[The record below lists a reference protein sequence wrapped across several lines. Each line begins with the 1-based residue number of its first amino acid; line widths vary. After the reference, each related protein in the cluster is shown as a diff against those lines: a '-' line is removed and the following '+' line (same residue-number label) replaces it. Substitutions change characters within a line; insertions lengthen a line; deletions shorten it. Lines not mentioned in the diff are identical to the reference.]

1 MPYTQLTNLDYF
13 EIKENLKTYMK
24 SKSEFT
30 DYDFEGS
37 AISHILDV
45 LAYNTYY
52 TAFNTN
58 LVANEFFIDSAT
70 LRDNVVRIAKQLG
83 YKPKSR
89 VSPKAV
95 IDFRAT
101 VTSQNKPSTYTL
113 KKGSGF
119 ITNFDNSLYNY
130 VVIDDVTTS
139 VDNGVA
145 NFTNVE
151 IYEGTLVTEYFTY
164 DESKQNRFIISNPK
178 IDTSTLRISV
188 YPSNNSTSRTSFF
201 QADNILDIDPSSAIY
216 FIEEVNDEKYE
227 ITFGDGVF
235 GVKLETGNYIE
246 VSYLLT
252 DGPITNGVSNFR
264 FNGVLLDSNN
274 AKYPTEVIV
283 LNVSPSDGGS
293 DIEDINDIKFNA
305 PRYFGTQDRA
315 VTAEDFKPIVA
326 KIYPN
331 ISDIIS
337 YGGEDEVPP
346 EYGVVKIIIKPKS
359 GAKLTS
365 STKREIESELRKYMV
380 ASVRPVIIDPSI
392 LYIELLSDIYYSKI
406 KTNQTKRDIETK
418 CINNLIDYIERSE
431 VEKFSGKLR
440 YSKVNGV
447 IDSSDESIQS
457 NETSFVMRK
466 DFYPQLNSKSY
477 YEICYQNSFDKD
489 CEGPTVKTTGFV
501 VSEYPLFT
509 VYAKDIDGRM
519 VLYRIGSD
527 GRDIILND
535 DIGEVDYMKGEVK
548 LYSLTIIKGSF
559 FDNKIELRTIP
570 LKKDIFAFREQY
582 LKVDIEKSNFNARA
596 E

>member
-1 MPYTQLTNLDYF
+1 MPYTQLTNLDYLP
-13 EIKENLKTYMK
+13 IKESLKTYMR
-24 SKSEFT
+24 SKSEFS

-37 AISHILDV
+37 ALSHILDV

-58 LVANEFFIDSAT
+58 LIANEFFIDSAT
-70 LRDNVVRIAKQLG
+70 LRDNVVKIAKQLG

-89 VSPKAV
+89 VAPKAV
-95 IDFRAT
+95 IDFTTT
-101 VTSQNKPSTYTL
+101 VSSQNKPSSYTL

-130 VVIDDVTTS
+130 VVIDDVTIP
-139 VDNGVA
+139 VA
-145 NFTNVE
+145 NGIGYFANVE
-151 IYEGTLVTEYFTY
+151 IYEGTLVKEYFTY
-164 DESKQNRFIISNPK
+164 DESKKNRFIISNPK
-178 IDTSTLRISV
+178 IDTSTLRVSV
-188 YPSNNSTSRTSFF
+188 YQSEVGTSKNLFF
-201 QADNILDIDPSSAIY
+201 QANNILDIDPSSSIY

-227 ITFGDGVF
+227 ISFGDGVF

-252 DGPITNGVSNFR
+252 DGPTTNGVSNFR
-264 FNGVLLDSNN
+264 FNGILVDSNE
-274 AKYPTEVIV
+274 AKYPTNVEVTNI
-283 LNVSPSDGGS
+283 SPSDGGS
-293 DIEDINDIKFNA
+293 DIESVDAIKFNA

-315 VTAEDFKPIVA
+315 VTAEDFKPIIT

-365 STKREIESELRKYMV
+365 STKRQIETELRKYMV
-380 ASVRPVIIDPSI
+380 ASVRPAIIDPSI
-392 LYIELLSDIYYSKI
+392 LYVELLSNIYYSKI
-406 KTNQTKRDIETK
+406 KTNQTRRDIETK
-418 CINNLIDYIERSE
+418 CIDALIDYVDQSE
-431 VEKFSGKLR
+431 VEKFSGKFR

-447 IDSSDESIQS
+447 IDSSDNSIQS

-466 DFYPQLNSKSY
+466 DFYPLLNSRSY

-489 CEGPTVKTTGFV
+489 CDGPTVKSTGFV
-501 VSEYPLFT
+501 VSEYPLYT
-509 VYAKDIDGRM
+509 VYLKDIDGKM
-519 VLYRIGSD
+519 ILYRIGSD
-527 GRDIILND
+527 GKHVILNNNA
-535 DIGEVDYMKGEVK
+535 GEVDYSKGEVK

-559 FDNKIELRTIP
+559 FDNKIELRTVP

-582 LKVDIEKSNFNARA
+582 LKVDIENSTFIARA